1 MASRVLVSVRVAA
14 TPSRAFEAF
23 TSEIGSWWR
32 PNQLF
37 QFVVGRDGVVAFE
50 PRLGGRFTETYAD
63 GREFEIGRIEVWE
76 PPSRLVFSWRQASF
90 RDDQRTQVEV
100 RFEPAGDETRV
111 TVEHTGWDT
120 IPQEHVARHTF
131 PDQVFL
137 LRHGEWWRAQMS
149 SMAQM
154 LVDSKA

>member
-1 MASRVLVSVRVAA
+1 MTSRVLVSVRVSA

-23 TSEIGSWWR
+23 TTKIGSWWQ

-37 QFVVGRDGVVAFE
+37 QFVPRRDGVVAFE

-90 RDDQRTQVEV
+90 RDGQRTQVEV

-111 TVEHTGWDT
+111 TVQHTGWDT
-120 IPQEHVARHTF
+120 VPQEHVARHTF

-137 LRHGEWWRAQMS
+137 LRHGEWWRALLA
-149 SMAQM
+149 SMAQTA
-154 LVDSKA
+154 SHP